1 MMQLAR
7 NLKKKKKIREREV
20 VEVIALMAGSEQSR
34 FPCPPVPHS
43 VVVVDQPDIYSTII
57 ILLVIFFSN
66 YKYLEARSKVI
77 RRVCHRILFSF

>member
-7 NLKKKKKIREREV
+7 NLKKKKIREREV

-57 ILLVIFFSN
+57 IPLVISF
-66 YKYLEARSKVI
+66 
-77 RRVCHRILFSF
+77 LFKL